1 MTKVYKPGK
10 GLKKALAGES
20 GRFVPH
26 LEKWMASR
34 KPNFRDYSYLH
45 PSSIIKDDWC
55 QREAWFQLSGHKAM
69 AEPLTFSKANMFN
82 EGHLIHAKWQKYF
95 TEMGVLYGTWRDGD
109 GDRTGWA
116 LAEPT
121 YVNSGYEYLEVPLEV
136 PDLMIRG
143 RADGW
148 IKGLGKDAL
157 IEIKSVGI
165 GSVRW
170 EASHLLN
177 AHGTDIDK
185 IWAGIKAPFPSHI
198 RQGQLYLHLAH
209 LMVERDLLESA
220 PSEIVYIYEWKPSQ
234 LVKEFVVEYFPA
246 ASQRFIQR
254 AKNVV
259 DALGGE
265 PLECSHGD
273 SCSACAPYKLETLP

>member
-1 MTKVYKPGK
+1 MTKVYKPGI

-26 LEKWMASR
+26 LEKWMSNR
-34 KPNFRDYSYLH
+34 EPEFRDYSYLH

-55 QREAWFQLSGHKAM
+55 QREAWFQLSGHKAIIK
-69 AEPLTFSKANMFN
+69 PLAFSTANMFN
-82 EGHLIHAKWQKYF
+82 EGHLIHSKWQKYF
-95 TEMGVLYGTWRDGD
+95 AEMGVLYGSWTSPGS
-109 GDRTGWA
+109 DRKWNGYGAVTD
-116 LAEPT
+116 T
-121 YVNSGYEYLEVPLEV
+121 YHEVPLSL
-136 PDLMIRG
+136 PDLMIKG

-148 IKGLGKDAL
+148 IKGIGKDAL

-170 EASHLLN
+170 EASHLLTSYGN
-177 AHGTDIDK
+177 DIDK

-198 RQGQLYLHLAH
+198 RQGQLYLHIAN
-209 LMVERDLLESA
+209 LMVERGTLKSA
-220 PSEIVYIYEWKPSQ
+220 PQEIVYIYEWKPSQ

-246 ASQRFIQR
+246 ASNRFIQR
-254 AKNVV
+254 AKTVV

-273 SCSACAPYKLETLP
+273 SCSACASYKLETLP

>member
-1 MTKVYKPGK
+1 
-10 GLKKALAGES
+10 
-20 GRFVPH
+20 
-26 LEKWMASR
+26 MANR
-34 KPNFRDYSYLH
+34 EREFRDYSYHH
-45 PSSIIKDDWC
+45 PSSLIKDDWC
-55 QREAWFQLSGHKAM
+55 QREAWFQLSGHKAV
-69 AEPLTFSKANMFN
+69 ATPLPFSTINMFN
-82 EGHLIHAKWQKYF
+82 EGHLIHSKWQKYF

-109 GDRTGWA
+109 GDYVGWA
-116 LAEPT
+116 IGDAS
-121 YVNSGYEYLEVPLEV
+121 YQYLEVPLEL
-136 PDLMIRG
+136 PKYMIKG

-148 IKGLGKDAL
+148 IVGLGKEAL

-177 AHGTDIDK
+177 AHGNDIDK

-198 RQGQLYLHLAH
+198 RQGQLYLHIAN
-209 LMVERDLLESA
+209 LMVEEGLLKSA
-220 PSEIVYIYEWKPSQ
+220 PQEIVYIYEWKPSQ
-234 LVKEFVVEYFPA
+234 LVKEFVVEYYPA

-265 PLECSHGD
+265 PLPCSHGD
-273 SCSACAPYKLETLP
+273 SCNSCSPYSLETLP